1 MSENTETTEQAEAT
15 EVVQDE
21 PQGKPEIDWKA
32 EARKWEQRAKADHEA
47 ANSWREFELSQK
59 TEYDKLAD
67 ELNRYKSEASE
78 ASAKLMK
85 LEVAAQKGVPTEA
98 LDLLP
103 GSSREE
109 LEAAADKLL
118 SLIAEQSKPNAPK
131 PDLNQ
136 GKPATAGSSPADQF
150 AAALSNLI

>member
-1 MSENTETTEQAEAT
+1 MSENTEVTEQAEAT
-15 EVVQDE
+15 EQPQDE

-32 EARKWEQRAKADHEA
+32 EARKWEQRAKADHDA
-47 ANSWREFELSQK
+47 ANNWREFELSQK
-59 TEYDKLAD
+59 SEYDKLAE
-67 ELNRYKSEASE
+67 ELSKYKSEASE
-78 ASAKLMK
+78 ASAKLLK

-118 SLIAEQSKPNAPK
+118 SLIADQSKPNAPK

-136 GKPATAGSSPADQF
+136 GKPAIAGSTPADQF
-150 AAALSNLI
+150 AAALANLI

>member
-1 MSENTETTEQAEAT
+1 MSENTEVTEQAEAT
-15 EVVQDE
+15 EQTQDE

-47 ANSWREFELSQK
+47 ANNWREFELSQK
-59 TEYDKLAD
+59 SEYDKLAD
-67 ELNRYKSEASE
+67 ELSKYKSEASE
-78 ASAKLMK
+78 ASAKLLK

-136 GKPATAGSSPADQF
+136 GKPAIAGSSPADQF